1 MTDSSDTRKNLLLRL
16 RDGMNSPRNRRFF
29 KWCGGALLAIV
40 LFGFFAAPP
49 LLKSLLDKQL
59 SQMLRRDVVVE
70 QVKINPLALSA
81 SLSGL
86 RVKAGDG
93 KEVAGFDTLYVN
105 LSSASLFKLAVVV
118 DEIRLDGLRIAV
130 ARLDEGRYDISDLLD
145 EWLKPSEEP
154 ESGLPRFSLNN
165 IQLLDGRITFDDQPR
180 GKLHTISD
188 IQIALPFVSSLPYQA
203 EVLVQPLLSANVNG
217 SAFKLSGQ
225 ARPFAEA
232 HESQLDLTL
241 NGFDLASLQPY
252 LPENLPIKLDSAK
265 LDSQLKLVFKEV
277 SEGMNS
283 LLLLGGVQ
291 LSDLQLAERS
301 GPALLAW
308 KKLAVDL
315 TLADLLNRNI
325 AVQRVAL
332 DGMELNLAVNSRG
345 EFNLVRLAGQLAA
358 GGRNEPAAQAA
369 PVPDK
374 SPEAPNQPLTWSLD
388 EFVLSNALVRWQ
400 DASNRQPVNG
410 EVRQLHARVGRL
422 DHRLV
427 DRIDIAEAGWQLDF
441 GERLRQQQMT
451 LKGVRVDLPGQR
463 VDIAEV
469 LNAGTRIAMLR
480 NAVGGIEWLT
490 PPALKA
496 SRPVGTKQ
504 QGAAGKK
511 EQGWLAQIEKLG
523 LDDLAVRFEDR
534 SVQPTAVQ
542 EIAGLG
548 LQAEK
553 IGNVPKQKATLR
565 IKAQVNQKGRM
576 EMAGAIQILPFDMA
590 LKLETNGIPL
600 NSLQGYTN
608 QFLNVELQRG
618 LFSNQGEVLLRIDQ
632 GKLKAAY
639 KGAATLGNLLAVDRE
654 NKADFLKWKSLHF
667 AGIDFR
673 LDPLAVDIGEIALSD
688 FFSRLILDANGQLNV
703 SQIVRKQGATMSSEA
718 EMANAVPVPEKSVPV
733 VPPDP
738 VPMRIAKVTLN
749 NGTVNFS
756 DYFVK
761 PNYSVNVAKLG
772 GRVSGLSSVEGT
784 QADMELRGT
793 YAGSAPVQIAAKL
806 NPLAAKSYLDLKAE
820 VKGVDLTDFSPY
832 SGKYAGYLID
842 KGKLSLQVAYKLENR
857 QLTAENQ
864 LFIDQL
870 NFGAKVDSPDAT
882 QLPVN
887 LAIALLRNNR
897 GEIDLNLPI
906 SGSLDDPQFSIGGLV
921 VKVIVNLFV
930 KAVTSPFALLGSM
943 FGGGEELSNVAF
955 AAGRATLD
963 DAGVKKLE
971 VLAKALAERSSL
983 KLEITGQVDPVADR
997 EGLKRVA
1004 IERAMHKEKLADLQK
1019 KGGDVESP
1027 DAISITPEEYKTYLA
1042 RVYKAAKFPKPR
1054 NVVGMQKDLP
1064 VEEMEKLMLANIQ
1077 ATDEDLRSL
1086 ARQRAERVQV
1096 WLIEQGKLAPERS
1109 FLVSAKTAQGDP
1121 VQGGRVDF
1129 SLR

>member
-1 MTDSSDTRKNLLLRL
+1 MTDSPDTPKNVLWQLRN
-16 RDGMNSPRNRRFF
+16 RISSPRYRQIF
-29 KWCGGALLAIV
+29 KWCCGSLLAVV
-40 LFGFFAAPP
+40 LFGFVVAP
-49 LLKSLLDKQL
+49 LLLKPLLSKQL
-59 SQMLRRDVVVE
+59 AALLQRDVVVE

-86 RVKAGDG
+86 SIKTGEG
-93 KEVAGFDTLYVN
+93 KEVAGFDTLYIN
-105 LSSASLFKLAVVV
+105 LSMASLFNLAVVV

-130 ARLDEGRYDISDLLD
+130 TRLDEGRYDISDLLD
-145 EWLKPSEEP
+145 EWLKPKDEP

-165 IQLLDGRITFDDQPR
+165 IQLFDGRITFDDQPR
-180 GKLHTISD
+180 GKVHTISD

-232 HESQLDLTL
+232 HESQLDLAL
-241 NGFDLASLQPY
+241 NSFDLASLQPY
-252 LPENLPIKLDSAK
+252 LPESLPIKIDSAK

-291 LSDLQLAERS
+291 LSDFQLAERS
-301 GPALLAW
+301 GQPLLAW
-308 KKLAVDL
+308 KKLSVDL
-315 TLADLLNRNI
+315 TQADLINRNI
-325 AVQRVAL
+325 EVKRVVL
-332 DGMELNLAVNSRG
+332 DGIALNLAVNGRG
-345 EFNLVRLAGQLAA
+345 ELNFVKLAGQLAA
-358 GGRNEPAAQAA
+358 GGSNQQGEKAVPAPDNSPAVTEP
-369 PVPDK
+369 
-374 SPEAPNQPLTWSLD
+374 PLVWSLD
-388 EFVLSNALVRWQ
+388 EFVLSDGLVRWQ
-400 DASNRQPVNG
+400 DASNRQSVSG

-422 DHRLV
+422 DHRL
-427 DRIDIAEAGWQLDF
+427 IDPIEIVEAGWELDF
-441 GERLRQQQMT
+441 GERLRLQQMT

-469 LNAGTRIAMLR
+469 LNSGTRIAMLR
-480 NAVGGIEWLT
+480 NAAGDIEWLT
-490 PPALKA
+490 PPALKVPRQSA
-496 SRPVGTKQ
+496 AKPQNG
-504 QGAAGKK
+504 AGKK

-534 SVQPTAVQ
+534 SVQPSAVQ
-542 EIAGLG
+542 EIAGLS

-553 IGNVPKQKATLR
+553 LGNVPKQKATLR
-565 IKAQVNQKGRM
+565 IKAQVNQKGSM
-576 EMAGAIQILPFDMA
+576 EMAGAIQMLPLDMA
-590 LKLETNGIPL
+590 LKVETSGIPL
-600 NSLQGYTN
+600 NSLQGYAN

-618 LFSNQGEVLLRIDQ
+618 LFSNQGEALLRIDQ

-639 KGAATLGNLLAVDRE
+639 KGSATLGNLLAVDRE

-673 LDPLAVDIGEIALSD
+673 LDPLAIDIREIALSD

-703 SQIVRKQGATMSSEA
+703 TQIVRQPGSSMPSEA
-718 EMANAVPVPEKSVPV
+718 EMASATPLPEKSAPLAQS
-733 VPPDP
+733 DP
-738 VPMRIAKVTLN
+738 LPIRIGKVTLN

-756 DYFVK
+756 DYFIK
-761 PNYSVNVAKLG
+761 PNYTVNVAKLG

-784 QADMELRGT
+784 TADMELRGT
-793 YAGSAPVQIAAKL
+793 YAGSAPVQITAKL

-857 QLTAENQ
+857 ALTADNQ

-882 QLPVN
+882 DLPVN

-906 SGSLDDPQFSIGGLV
+906 SGSLDDPQFSVGGLV

-971 VLAKALAERSSL
+971 VLAKALEERTSL

-1004 IERAMHKEKLADLQK
+1004 IERAMQKEKLADLRK
-1019 KGGDVESP
+1019 KGGDAESP
-1027 DAISITPEEYKTYLA
+1027 DALRIAPEEYKTYLTRA
-1042 RVYKAAKFPKPR
+1042 YKAAKFPKPR
-1054 NVVGMQKDLP
+1054 NVVGVQKDLP
-1064 VEEMEKLMLANIQ
+1064 VEEMEKLMLANTS
-1077 ATDEDLRSL
+1077 ANDDDLRLL
-1086 ARQRAERVQV
+1086 AKQRAEQVQV

-1109 FLVSAKTAQGDP
+1109 FLVAPKPAQGDP